1 VGVPKFS
8 RPRLSQLWGP
18 ITLRVNLQLRWVLK
32 KSYRPHWELSK
43 NMLHGTW
50 TQGNQGDSWL
60 LVVRNQIANLTPDPS
75 FGPNLCFKCPNG
87 SWELIL
93 DIYILRSFQWY
104 KKLLNPLSFDPCNW
118 SMKIWES
125 TQTPIPQVEALLE
138 LWGFIPS
145 HFPTLLEH
153 AVWLSGF
160 PLSPQPCKPLPWSQA
175 QG

>member
-8 RPRLSQLWGP
+8 RPKFLQLWGP
-18 ITLRVNLQLRWVLK
+18 KTLRVNLQLTWILK
-32 KSYRPHWELSK
+32 KSCRPHWEISN
-43 NMLHGTW
+43 NMLHATW

-75 FGPNLCFKCPNG
+75 FGLNLCFRCPNG

-93 DIYILRSFQWY
+93 DIYVLRSFQWY
-104 KKLLNPLSFDPCNW
+104 KELLNPLSFDPCNW

-125 TQTPIPQVEALLE
+125 IRSPIPKVEALLE
-138 LWGFIPS
+138 VWGFIPS
-145 HFPTLLEH
+145 HFLTLLEH
-153 AVWLSGF
+153 VVWLPSF
-160 PLSPQPCKPLPWSQA
+160 PLGPQPCKPLPWSQA